1 MLAAG
6 ACSVALAVIFGVEHV
21 VGACLIFLGGSVGA
35 LLRRGL
41 ARLSGNLFLQPF
53 CAALLAGLIGGVA
66 VRFQLSSSLRL
77 VAVCPCMILVPGP
90 HFLNGMMDLCVARV
104 SLGVFRVAF
113 ACLVV
118 LAISIGLLFGL
129 MLLGVSLPVDAPG
142 RTVPL

>member
-53 CAALLAGLIGGVA
+53 CAALLAGIIGSLA
-66 VRFQLSSSLRL
+66 VRYHLSSSLRL
-77 VAVCPCMILVPGP
+77 VAVCPCMVLVPGP
-90 HFLNGMMDLCVARV
+90 HFLNGMIDLVLGRL
-104 SLGVFRVAF
+104 SLGASRLLYAL
-113 ACLVV
+113 LVV
-118 LAISIGLLFGL
+118 AAISAGLLVGL
-129 MLLGVSLPVDAPG
+129 ACLGVSLPIDPPG
-142 RTVPL
+142 RI